1 MTDCGWE
8 IRNLK
13 PEMRIAEDRV
23 ADGKDRL
30 FRTNRNCVVPR
41 TSLVT
46 FFITY
51 TIYAN
56 MM

>member
-1 MTDCGWE
+1 
-8 IRNLK
+8 
-13 PEMRIAEDRV
+13 MRIAEGMV

-30 FRTNRNCVVPR
+30 FRINWNWVVPG
-41 TSLVT
+41 TSLIT

-51 TIYAN
+51 TIYGK

>member
-13 PEMRIAEDRV
+13 PEMRIAEDKV

-51 TIYAN
+51 TIYAK